1 MKIKDIKEYELG
13 KHCFGDILTVNG
25 KDYED
30 ISKEDAIEF
39 ILDMFEN
46 DLNSEILIMETFK
59 NALEYLQAE
68 MVENDSS
75 SCDQCGDWNY
85 YSKYVVNE

>member
-13 KHCFGDILTVNG
+13 KHCFGEILTING
-25 KDYED
+25 KDYVD

-59 NALEYLQAE
+59 NALEYLQGE
-68 MVENDSS
+68 IVENNSS

-85 YSKYVVNE
+85 YSKYVVND

>member
-13 KHCFGDILTVNG
+13 KHCFGEILTING
-25 KDYED
+25 KDYVD

-59 NALEYLQAE
+59 NALEYLQGE
-68 MVENDSS
+68 RVENNSS

-85 YSKYVVNE
+85 YSKYVVND